1 MINDRVMV
9 PIRAIAEKM
18 GDDVKWSNYLNS
30 ALIVHA
36 DRMVVFRNNNE
47 NVLIYVDP
55 SDISTRGNYICD
67 VPPQEINGRTLTPIR
82 AIGECLGAKV
92 DWNNDTQTVIIEY
105 DSNVPHTLKENAE
118 AQLNAYWSSNL
129 TSCDFASYSDEINE
143 FFNSRSTWS
152 DAFQIFWDDWM
163 ISLDIFASGKT
174 SDIYMLKNCFAE
186 ILSEVPDS
194 DVKDFEV
201 YGEILEWLSKTSKL
215 ADIDF
220 TKVNETVKISAQ
232 TANALSKF
240 GNAIDKAGIAI
251 DLTKIGVDLLA
262 ELLSDYSTGMLYID
276 TIRTSLSNAGID
288 DSVVFSAL
296 NELENDY
303 VNKCTNAIVEGALD
317 WGTSAILKAV
327 TGGAFNLAQFCKDI
341 LNKAVGNNDK
351 ADAIKNINCIY
362 IFNAYIDKA
371 YNDVRNSLV
380 SDPTKIDEFIRLYNF
395 EKVMKTKMYEAM
407 DTLRKKSDQYTET
420 RIKEQ
425 LEKLRNASYIL
436 WE

>member
-1 MINDRVMV
+1 M
-9 PIRAIAEKM
+9 
-18 GDDVKWSNYLNS
+18 
-30 ALIVHA
+30 
-36 DRMVVFRNNNE
+36 
-47 NVLIYVDP
+47 
-55 SDISTRGNYICD
+55 
-67 VPPQEINGRTLTPIR
+67 PPQEINGRTLTPIR

-105 DSNVPHTLKENAE
+105 DSNVPRTLKENAE

-317 WGTSAILKAV
+317 WGASAILKSV

-341 LNKAVGNNDK
+341 LNKSVGNNDK

-395 EKVMKTKMYEAM
+395 EKVMKIKMYEAM
-407 DTLRKKSDQYTET
+407 DTLRKKVTNIQ
-420 RIKEQ
+420 R
-425 LEKLRNASYIL
+425 LV
-436 WE
+436 